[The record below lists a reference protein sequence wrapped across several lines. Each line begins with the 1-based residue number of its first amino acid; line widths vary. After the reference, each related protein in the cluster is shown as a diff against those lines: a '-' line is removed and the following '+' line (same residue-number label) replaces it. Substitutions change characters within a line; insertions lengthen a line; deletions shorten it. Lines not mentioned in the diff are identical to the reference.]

1 MVVVNPNL
9 KEQFRILREVSY
21 TYAKKQSAGVVDV
34 AIGTL
39 GQHDLVRALCVV
51 TNSFGQLSKSQVII
65 LKILKSTT
73 EEVKQLIE
81 DSPKMTKEQVVAKIK
96 KITLEP
102 DSKKA

>member
-1 MVVVNPNL
+1 MVIVNPNL
-9 KEQFRILREVSY
+9 KEQFRILREIKY
-21 TYAKKQSAGVVDV
+21 GYAKKQSAGVVDV

-51 TNSFGQLSKSQVII
+51 TNSFGQLSKSQSII
-65 LKILKSTT
+65 MQILKSTT
-73 EEVKQLIE
+73 EEVKKLIE
-81 DSPKMTKEQVVAKIK
+81 NSPNMTKEQIVAKIK